1 MRNCL
6 FSIWL
11 PVENLGGSPARGPL
25 VIYKEGTAL
34 LRMFPRVFRRGVQ
47 KRPMSAQPI
56 LHKKLL
62 ELSDAVSRMNRQI
75 LAPESS
81 ALINI
86 HEQNRILIE
95 RCDELL
101 AEFQMEKLRQK
112 ETSHEGESLVSRK
125 R

>member
-1 MRNCL
+1 
-6 FSIWL
+6 
-11 PVENLGGSPARGPL
+11 
-25 VIYKEGTAL
+25 
-34 LRMFPRVFRRGVQ
+34 
-47 KRPMSAQPI
+47 MSAQPI